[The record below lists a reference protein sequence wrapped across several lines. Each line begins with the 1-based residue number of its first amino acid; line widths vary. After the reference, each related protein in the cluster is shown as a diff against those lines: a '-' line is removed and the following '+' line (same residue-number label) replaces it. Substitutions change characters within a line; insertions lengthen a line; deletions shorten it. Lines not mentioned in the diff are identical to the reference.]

1 MRWLELCGIVA
12 AAGLPWI
19 VGIAYYW
26 RRRPQDGEAPSSWG
40 EYLRRRTTVR

>member
-1 MRWLELCGIVA
+1 MRVLEFCGIVA

-26 RRRPQDGEAPSSWG
+26 RRRPRDGEMPTSWG
-40 EYLRRRTTVR
+40 EYLRERMTVR